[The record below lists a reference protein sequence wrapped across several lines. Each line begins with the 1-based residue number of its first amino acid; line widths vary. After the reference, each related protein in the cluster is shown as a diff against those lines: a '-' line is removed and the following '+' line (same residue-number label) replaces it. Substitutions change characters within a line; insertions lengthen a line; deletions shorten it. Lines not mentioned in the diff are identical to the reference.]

1 TKKSRNAD
9 LYMRK
14 LSRMISLKVRRRT
27 NGCPVAAGSGVGLNS
42 PGMVVALVQSLS
54 DSRRTS
60 FVGSKRPSRFQ
71 SPSVSRSTGPYS
83 FSPTRTS
90 YRSAIGRLIAKRQ
103 CCHPERKRGIAPKG
117 VGHTRQLAQSSS
129 FREVPH
135 RLRGSG

>member
-1 TKKSRNAD
+1 
-9 LYMRK
+9 MRK
-14 LSRMISLKVRRRT
+14 LSRMISPKVRRRT
-27 NGCPVAAGSGVGLNS
+27 NGCPVAAGGGGGSNS

-60 FVGSKRPSRFQ
+60 FVGSKRPSCFQ

-90 YRSAIGRLIAKRQ
+90 HRSAIGRLIAKDR
-103 CCHPERKRGIAPKG
+103 CCHPERKRGTPPKN
-117 VGHTRQLAQSSS
+117 VGHERHLAQSSS
-129 FREVPH
+129 TREVIH